1 MDLAICFV
9 ICILF
14 GIKINIDNLAR
25 ELSKIRKILE
35 EMEK

>member
-9 ICILF
+9 ICILV
-14 GIKINIDNLAR
+14 GIMVNIGNVAR

-35 EMEK
+35 EKEK